1 MQNLDK
7 RMSALEQASPTDIG
21 PIFIHFVGL
30 DTKDREMNRT
40 TKGDREWQRQPN
52 ETVQELKDRA
62 IREAPQ
68 SKPRCSNGFHCF

>member
-1 MQNLDK
+1 MQTLAK
-7 RMSALEQASPTDIG
+7 RLSALEQASPTDIG

-30 DTKDREMNRT
+30 DTKDNEIERI

-62 IREAPQ
+62 IREVEPP
-68 SKPRCSNGFHCF
+68 KPRCSLVFLCY